1 MKQPNVLL
9 IFTDQQRS
17 DSLGCYGFNAISTP
31 HLDRLAKEGALF
43 ENCYCDNPV
52 CTPSRASILTG
63 KPLPGHGVY
72 QVHNNLSEEFSLFPK
87 HLKEKK
93 LQYGFIWQIAC
104 KWKKPRT
111 GSSSSKNRL

>member
-43 ENCYCDNPV
+43 ETLLQRFQCLPKFVRVVSVV
-52 CTPSRASILTG
+52 C
-63 KPLPGHGVY
+63 
-72 QVHNNLSEEFSLFPK
+72 
-87 HLKEKK
+87 
-93 LQYGFIWQIAC
+93 
-104 KWKKPRT
+104 
-111 GSSSSKNRL
+111 KNTF